1 MKQVIFCLFIF
12 LLLVLA
18 NTTQVSVAQSGRNSG
33 NSTERTS
40 SLNVIIRSKTAE
52 PPNLTKDNLALFD
65 AGIEQEIEYFRY
77 DPTGARI
84 IILAD
89 NSQTLRADPAVLQ
102 LITQN
107 IVKEL
112 RPEDRLMVIG
122 YSEQAEVLAD
132 FTNNK
137 KALETAST
145 KFTRSGLPK
154 LYDALVASVA
164 DGFSKQLGAN
174 KRAIIL
180 ISDGYDKDSKIKYQ
194 DALATLLN
202 ENILIYAFQA
212 PDRSYGAIR
221 PKDTGPKPVDAI
233 TNLAE
238 STGGLLFKIGQ
249 LETFESDLKTLM
261 SELKEGWF
269 TLSYT
274 PKGINLINSRRLLLT
289 TPNNKLVVR
298 TKKLHPPQVF

>member
-1 MKQVIFCLFIF
+1 MRQVIFCLFIF

-33 NSTERTS
+33 NSTERS
-40 SLNVIIRSKTAE
+40 ASLNVIIRSKTSE
-52 PPNLTKDNLALFD
+52 SPNLTKDNLALFD
-65 AGIEQEIEYFRY
+65 GGIEQEIEYFRY
-77 DPTGARI
+77 DSTGARI

-89 NSQTLRADPAVLQ
+89 NSQSLRADPAVLQ
-102 LITQN
+102 LITER
-107 IVKEL
+107 IIKEL

-132 FTNNK
+132 FTNNT
-137 KALETAST
+137 KALNNAST

-249 LETFESDLKTLM
+249 LESFESDLKTLM

-289 TPNNKLVVR
+289 TPNDKLVVR